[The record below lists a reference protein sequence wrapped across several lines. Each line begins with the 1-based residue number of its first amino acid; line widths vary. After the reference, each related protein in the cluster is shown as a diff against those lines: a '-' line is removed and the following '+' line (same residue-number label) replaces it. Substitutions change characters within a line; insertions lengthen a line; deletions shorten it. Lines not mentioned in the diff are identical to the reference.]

1 MSKIERYETEKRRIM
16 LESKSTEEYEARIK
30 ALIKRLKI

>member
-1 MSKIERYETEKRRIM
+1 MSKIERYEIEKRRII
-16 LESKSTEEYEARIK
+16 LESKSTQEYEARIK